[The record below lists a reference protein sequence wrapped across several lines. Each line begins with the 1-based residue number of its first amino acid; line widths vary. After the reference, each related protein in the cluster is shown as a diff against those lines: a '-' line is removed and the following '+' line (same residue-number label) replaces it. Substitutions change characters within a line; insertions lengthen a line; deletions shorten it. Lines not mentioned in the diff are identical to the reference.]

1 MSSNV
6 EEIIENLSTIQ
17 DVSDILRDPR
27 TTTLLNEVVFK
38 GQKGGGIGNNNIG
51 NNNIG
56 NNNIG
61 NNNIGNNNIN
71 ISNSVKYEQSG
82 GFLNPMGL
90 VPSVFDV
97 IKMVVLGIL
106 SFLEKIFKELFY
118 LPWRQKNRALFYKY
132 VLFCIKCGF
141 YLMIF
146 AIAGPV
152 FIIIGIVMVY
162 SKVFAKMGTDGSTLI
177 RERLSAVQQV

>member
-27 TTTLLNEVVFK
+27 TTTLLNEMVFQE
-38 GQKGGGIGNNNIG
+38 QKGGGIVNNNIG
-51 NNNIG
+51 NNN
-56 NNNIG
+56 
-61 NNNIGNNNIN
+61 N

-82 GFLNPMGL
+82 GFMNPMGL
-90 VPSVFDV
+90 VPPIFDV
-97 IKMVVLGIL
+97 IKMVVFGII
-106 SFLEKIFKELFY
+106 SFLGKMFKELFY
-118 LPWRQKNRALFYKY
+118 FPWRQKNRALFYKY
-132 VLFCIKCGF
+132 ILFCIKCGF

-152 FIIIGIVMVY
+152 FIIMGIVMVY
-162 SKVFAKMGTDGSTLI
+162 SKVLAKMGTDGSTLI
-177 RERLSAVQQV
+177 RERLSAAQQV

>member
-38 GQKGGGIGNNNIG
+38 GQKGGG
-51 NNNIG
+51 
-56 NNNIG
+56 IG